1 MALHHSPLVVTNGL
15 VLYLDAANT
24 KSYPGSGT
32 TWTDLSGN
40 GYVGTKAGTQSP
52 TYPLWNTGGYFTFSG
67 GTVGTNYSRFYIP
80 GLPAF
85 SGLSV
90 FAWVKTSDASESK
103 TILRMQNSD
112 FELSMNGST
121 QLYYAAG
128 ANYDNIGAS
137 YNFSFADSKWHHMG
151 LTYDGN
157 ILKGYWDNSN
167 VVTNT
172 RGSIVNTE
180 AGDLNIGTRDDA
192 YFQHFVGDVA
202 IIQIYNKVLTPTEIT
217 QNFNALRSRF
227 GI

>member
-1 MALHHSPLVVTNGL
+1 MALIYSPNIVRSGL
-15 VLYLDAANT
+15 VLALDAADKN
-24 KSYPGSGT
+24 SYPGSGT
-32 TWTDLSGN
+32 TWRDLSGN
-40 GYVGTKAGTQSP
+40 NYVATKAGTQSP
-52 TYPLWNTGGYFTFSG
+52 TYPMWNSPGYFTFSG
-67 GTVGTNYSRFYIP
+67 GTVGTNYSRFYLP

-90 FAWVKTSDASESK
+90 FVWVRTSDASESK

-137 YNFSFADSKWHHMG
+137 YNTSYADSKWHSMG

-157 ILKGYWDNSN
+157 VLRGYWDSSN
-167 VVTNT
+167 VVSNT
-172 RGSIVNTE
+172 RGSVVNTE

-202 IIQIYNKVLTPTEIT
+202 LIQIYNRVLNTQEIT
-217 QNFNALRSRF
+217 QNYNTQKSRF
-227 GI
+227 GL